1 MTPTCHNRPELT
13 AYLHPSGELIP
24 HRMSQPC
31 KSWSTGDRATPV
43 PVLEGWQC
51 AGCRWLPRADILRF
65 AQITT
70 DSSLVAEL
78 TELAGVVECWCER
91 CDKEQAGPNEISL
104 FLRFRMNLCPM
115 CGDKRCPR
123 ATDHRNECTGSNE
136 PGQPGSSYPELTELA
151 G

>member
-1 MTPTCHNRPELT
+1 MTPACHNRPELT

-65 AQITT
+65 AG
-70 DSSLVAEL
+70 A
-78 TELAGVVECWCER
+78 
-91 CDKEQAGPNEISL
+91 
-104 FLRFRMNLCPM
+104 
-115 CGDKRCPR
+115 PR
-123 ATDHRNECTGSNE
+123 ARGVDDSGSVGE
-136 PGQPGSSYPELTELA
+136 VSDER
-151 G
+151 

>member
-1 MTPTCHNRPELT
+1 MAVVQVGWRVIPACHNRPEIVGYT
-13 AYLHPSGELIP
+13 HQSGEFIP

-70 DSSLVAEL
+70 DLELVAKL
-78 TELAGVVECWCER
+78 TELA
-91 CDKEQAGPNEISL
+91 A
-104 FLRFRMNLCPM
+104 
-115 CGDKRCPR
+115 
-123 ATDHRNECTGSNE
+123 
-136 PGQPGSSYPELTELA
+136 
-151 G
+151 